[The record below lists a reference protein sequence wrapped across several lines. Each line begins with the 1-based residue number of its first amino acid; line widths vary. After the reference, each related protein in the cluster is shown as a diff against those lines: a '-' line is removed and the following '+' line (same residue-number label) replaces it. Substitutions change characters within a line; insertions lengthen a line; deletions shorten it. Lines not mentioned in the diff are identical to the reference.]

1 MNFFYRLPLLTTSLF
16 LLSSAQSSGDSTC
29 RLEEICQSRHLDAFH
44 HIIKTKME
52 EFYENVGRQ
61 PSYNIFLDYFM
72 EKKTSLPNL
81 DYISCLVNNC
91 DDHISVAQFLSKTS
105 IKSPYSVRPQKQIRV
120 EVLELMNIVMTQKQR
135 ERFETS
141 LNETRNH
148 VTAYFRRLQE
158 GVRGTIG
165 HYFEF
170 LNGWK
175 NGFGILD
182 NRSFNNQNEK
192 LFQMVSHIMRKQNGE
207 YEKISETKRGSFVDK
222 LKDECSR
229 QSYGSSLSRKIRD
242 NPRNGPTKWEK
253 DLQNFFKV
261 NFRHCE
267 SRSASCTLENRIKAA
282 VVKYMLESCQGLNQV
297 FYRNVCPESP

>member
-1 MNFFYRLPLLTTSLF
+1 MNL
-16 LLSSAQSSGDSTC
+16 
-29 RLEEICQSRHLDAFH
+29 
-44 HIIKTKME
+44 
-52 EFYENVGRQ
+52 
-61 PSYNIFLDYFM
+61 
-72 EKKTSLPNL
+72 
-81 DYISCLVNNC
+81 
-91 DDHISVAQFLSKTS
+91 
-105 IKSPYSVRPQKQIRV
+105 RPQKQIRV

-148 VTAYFRRLQE
+148 VTAYFRRLQD

-207 YEKISETKRGSFVDK
+207 CNTYIFN
-222 LKDECSR
+222 
-229 QSYGSSLSRKIRD
+229 YI
-242 NPRNGPTKWEK
+242 
-253 DLQNFFKV
+253 
-261 NFRHCE
+261 
-267 SRSASCTLENRIKAA
+267 
-282 VVKYMLESCQGLNQV
+282 
-297 FYRNVCPESP
+297 